1 MAKRYLC
8 ALECQAYRLLPTE
21 KIIKNTFGGQIFE
34 KEPQQR
40 ANNYFPFVLGFIII
54 GAKCTQQSINLG
66 LVDAK

>member
-1 MAKRYLC
+1 M
-8 ALECQAYRLLPTE
+8 EI
-21 KIIKNTFGGQIFE
+21 IIKNTFGGQIFE

-54 GAKCTQQSINLG
+54 GAKCTQQGINLG